1 MLCWFDV
8 ISSDF
13 VTVQFFGRELKVTGL
28 PSLYLQKRQSL
39 LQGAPSLALAM

>member
-8 ISSDF
+8 ISSE
-13 VTVQFFGRELKVTGL
+13 VATVKFFGRELKVAGR